1 MTVAR
6 LVFKSLYPFCC
17 ATTKMILGN
26 MDAKTEEIQRC
37 VNQELSGELGWV
49 HQRGRESFGKW
60 LDILEKGTFNLVERI
75 AIKAALHDYKQEA
88 TRKLIY
94 STLVGGE
101 AVRPQDYDRL
111 LTAGYTPAEVSES
124 LKDLGSFRI

>member
-17 ATTKMILGN
+17 AATKIILGN

-37 VNQELSGELGWV
+37 VYQDFFWELP
-49 HQRGRESFGKW
+49 RGRWDFHGDRESFGKW
-60 LDILEKGTFNLVERI
+60 LDILERGTFNLVERI
-75 AIKAALHDYKQEA
+75 AIKAALHDYKREA

-94 STLVGGE
+94 NTLVDGE
-101 AVRPQDYDRL
+101 AVKPQNY
-111 LTAGYTPAEVSES
+111 V
-124 LKDLGSFRI
+124 